1 MAKKNNKEKT
11 KQVSL
16 GCLEKLARVNGEFY
30 KIYHLKAI
38 EMRDEFEKHL
48 DAIEQVI
55 VDSGYA
61 NDIPKAIEDVYNS
74 EMDNYKGFVDLL
86 QESVGKMHANN
97 DAIYNEIAHVL
108 SITKEALDKLSEDF
122 LETSRRYNVLKA
134 SADSKKK
141 KTN

>member
-1 MAKKNNKEKT
+1 
-11 KQVSL
+11 
-16 GCLEKLARVNGEFY
+16 
-30 KIYHLKAI
+30 
-38 EMRDEFEKHL
+38 MRDEFEKHL